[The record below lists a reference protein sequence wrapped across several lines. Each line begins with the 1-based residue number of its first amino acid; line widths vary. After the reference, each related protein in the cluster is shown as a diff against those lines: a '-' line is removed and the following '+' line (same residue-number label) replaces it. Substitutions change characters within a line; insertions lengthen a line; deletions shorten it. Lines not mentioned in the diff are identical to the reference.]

1 MDITLQEE
9 SMIRAFRETG
19 LPPLFVLIRVKNDIA
34 NDIGNVEESLRDDI
48 VKGLEKHIKPLWEE
62 YHKGKKSQT
71 KGT

>member
-1 MDITLQEE
+1 MDITPQEE

-48 VKGLEKHIKPLWEE
+48 VKTLESHIIPLWEI
-62 YHKGKKSQT
+62 YHKEKKSQANED
-71 KGT
+71 